1 MHTEHS
7 SDLIIVYQCSY
18 GVCISIRC
26 NVTLPGITAM
36 ALRGCVPV
44 PLPPGPEGELM
55 TMLDLPYNKT
65 VNHTAVIEG
74 SEEHSGEHSKEHSR
88 PSLEALTDVEVSEEG
103 KYLENLAPKDF
114 VAFKVI
120 TILYQ

>member
-1 MHTEHS
+1 
-7 SDLIIVYQCSY
+7 
-18 GVCISIRC
+18 
-26 NVTLPGITAM
+26 M

-55 TMLDLPYNKT
+55 TMLDLPYKKP

-74 SEEHSGEHSKEHSR
+74 SKEHSKEHSEEYSR
-88 PSLEALTDVEVSEEG
+88 PSLESNNIYKEALTDIEVSEEG
-103 KYLENLAPKDF
+103 LYLENLAPKDF

-120 TILYQ
+120 IIF